1 MLNIAKRDERR
12 ADKTLFK
19 KLLNE
24 HDMIQDMRDEIT
36 KLQKELNEQKF
47 NQEEAE
53 ENKRILADIYDKEII
68 DNFGNLK

>member
-1 MLNIAKRDERR
+1 MLNTAKRDERR
-12 ADKTLFK
+12 AEKTLFK

-24 HDMIQDMRDEIT
+24 HDMIQDMREEIT

-53 ENKRILADIYDKEII
+53 ENKRILAELYNKEII
-68 DNFGNLK
+68 DNFENLK